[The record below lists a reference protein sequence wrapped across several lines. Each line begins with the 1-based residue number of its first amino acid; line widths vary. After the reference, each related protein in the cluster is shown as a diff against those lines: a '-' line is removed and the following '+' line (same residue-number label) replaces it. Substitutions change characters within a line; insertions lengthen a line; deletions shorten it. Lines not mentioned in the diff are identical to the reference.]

1 MPRIA
6 YGRNKT
12 QVDLSLYPDN
22 SSYPIGTGEWNQDP
36 EDGGILGFTKQSA
49 TLSGNAFTPTATLVE
64 ITGET
69 ATDDID
75 SIGTTNTNEFDLLY
89 ILSASG
95 QTLTLKH
102 ANNSGNAGEVV
113 LLGTVDKAVS
123 TTVPTILIRD
133 DSSGVAKWYEWG
145 GGITN
150 TLNDVGDVTVSGAS
164 SGDVLK
170 WNGSAWV
177 NIAKGTAGQ
186 ALKVNSGGTDLEW
199 GDVSSSL
206 STLSIDTDKSWGL
219 NVISDLFIE
228 PVNMSGSESKTV
240 TTEVYAIGSVTI
252 GGSATL
258 TVSGSGEVNVI

>member
-12 QVDLSLYPDN
+12 QVDLSVYPDN
-22 SSYPIGTGEWNQDP
+22 TNYPIGTGEWNEDP
-36 EDGGILGFTKQSA
+36 EDGGLLGFTKQSA
-49 TLSGNAFTPTATLVE
+49 TLSSNVFTPTATMVE

-69 ATDDID
+69 TTDDID

-102 ANNSGNAGEVV
+102 TNNSGNAGEIV

-123 TTVPTILIRD
+123 TTVPTVLIRD

-150 TLNDVGDVTVSGAS
+150 SLNDVGNVTISNNS
-164 SGDVLK
+164 SGEVLK
-170 WNGSAWV
+170 WNGSAWI
-177 NIAKGTAGQ
+177 NNTLAEAGIAPTSSPTLTTPTFDSFVDLDRITIPSNPSANKGRVYVKQLDSNNDG
-186 ALKVNSGGTDLEW
+186 V
-199 GDVSSSL
+199 
-206 STLSIDTDKSWGL
+206 
-219 NVISDLFIE
+219 FI
-228 PVNMSGSESKTV
+228 K
-240 TTEVYAIGSVTI
+240 IKK
-252 GGSATL
+252 GGSF
-258 TVSGSGEVNVI
+258 VEVQIG

>member
-12 QVDLSLYPDN
+12 QVDLNTYPDN
-22 SSYPIGTGEWNQDP
+22 SNYPIGTGEWNEDP
-36 EDGGILGFTKQSA
+36 EDGGLLGFTKQSA
-49 TLSGNAFTPTATLVE
+49 TLSSNTFAPSATMVE
-64 ITGET
+64 LTGET

-102 ANNSGNAGEVV
+102 TNNSGNAGEIV

-123 TTVPTILIRD
+123 TTVPTVLIRD

-150 TLNDVGDVTVSGAS
+150 SLNDVGNVTISNNS
-164 SGDVLK
+164 SGEVLK
-170 WNGSAWV
+170 WNGSAWI
-177 NIAKGTAGQ
+177 NNTLAEAGIAPTSSPTLTTPTFDSFVDLDRITIPSNPSANKGRVYVKQLDSNNDG
-186 ALKVNSGGTDLEW
+186 V
-199 GDVSSSL
+199 
-206 STLSIDTDKSWGL
+206 
-219 NVISDLFIE
+219 FI
-228 PVNMSGSESKTV
+228 K
-240 TTEVYAIGSVTI
+240 IKK
-252 GGSATL
+252 GGSF
-258 TVSGSGEVNVI
+258 VEVQIG

>member
-12 QVDLSLYPDN
+12 QVDLSVYPDN
-22 SSYPIGTGEWNQDP
+22 TNYPIGTGEWNQDP
-36 EDGGILGFTKQSA
+36 EDGGLLGFTKQSA
-49 TLSGNAFTPTATLVE
+49 TLSSNVFTPTATMVE

-69 ATDDID
+69 TTDDID

-102 ANNSGNAGEVV
+102 TNNSGNAGEIV

-123 TTVPTILIRD
+123 TTVPTVLIRD

-150 TLNDVGDVTVSGAS
+150 SLNDVGNVTISNNS
-164 SGDVLK
+164 SGEVLK
-170 WNGSAWV
+170 WNGSAWI
-177 NIAKGTAGQ
+177 NNTLAEAGIAPTSSPTLTTPTFDSFVDLDRITIPSNPSANKGRVYVKQLDSNNDG
-186 ALKVNSGGTDLEW
+186 V
-199 GDVSSSL
+199 
-206 STLSIDTDKSWGL
+206 
-219 NVISDLFIE
+219 FI
-228 PVNMSGSESKTV
+228 K
-240 TTEVYAIGSVTI
+240 IKK
-252 GGSATL
+252 GGSF
-258 TVSGSGEVNVI
+258 VEVQIG

>member
-12 QVDLSLYPDN
+12 QVDLLTYPDN
-22 SSYPIGTGEWNQDP
+22 SNYPIGTGEWNEDP
-36 EDGGILGFTKQSA
+36 EDGGLLGFTKQSA
-49 TLSGNAFTPTATLVE
+49 TLSSNTFTPTATMVE

-69 ATDDID
+69 TTDDID

-102 ANNSGNAGEVV
+102 ENNSGNSGEIV

-123 TTVPTILIRD
+123 TTVPTILIRK
-133 DSSGVAKWYEWG
+133 GTKWYEWG

-150 TLNDVGDVTVSGAS
+150 TLNDVGDVTVSSAS
-164 SGDVLK
+164 SGDILK
-170 WNGSAWV
+170 WNGSAWI

-219 NVISDLFIE
+219 NTISDLFIE
-228 PVNMSGSESKTV
+228 PVNVSGSESKTV

-258 TVSGSGEVNVI
+258 TVSGSGEVNLI

>member
-12 QVDLSLYPDN
+12 QVDLSVYPDN
-22 SSYPIGTGEWNQDP
+22 TNYPIGTGEWNQDP
-36 EDGGILGFTKQSA
+36 EDGGLLGFTKQSA
-49 TLSGNAFTPTATLVE
+49 TLSSNVFTPTATMVE

-69 ATDDID
+69 TTDDID

-102 ANNSGNAGEVV
+102 INNSGSAGEVV
-113 LLGTVDKAVS
+113 LLGTVDKTVS

-150 TLNDVGDVTVSGAS
+150 SLNDVGNVTISNNS
-164 SGDVLK
+164 SGEVLK
-170 WNGSAWV
+170 WNGSAWI
-177 NIAKGTAGQ
+177 NNTLAEAGIAPTSSPTLTTPTFDSFVDLDRITIPSNPSANKGRVYVKQLDSNNDG
-186 ALKVNSGGTDLEW
+186 V
-199 GDVSSSL
+199 
-206 STLSIDTDKSWGL
+206 
-219 NVISDLFIE
+219 FI
-228 PVNMSGSESKTV
+228 K
-240 TTEVYAIGSVTI
+240 IKK
-252 GGSATL
+252 GGSF
-258 TVSGSGEVNVI
+258 VEVQIG

>member
-22 SSYPIGTGEWNQDP
+22 ASYPIGTGEWNQDP

-49 TLSGNAFTPTATLVE
+49 TLSGNTFTPTATLVE

-102 ANNSGNAGEVV
+102 INNSGSAGEVV
-113 LLGTVDKAVS
+113 LLGTVDKTVS

-150 TLNDVGDVTVSGAS
+150 SLNDVGNVTISNNS
-164 SGDVLK
+164 SGEVLK
-170 WNGSAWV
+170 WNGSAWI
-177 NIAKGTAGQ
+177 NNTLAEAGIAPT
-186 ALKVNSGGTDLEW
+186 
-199 GDVSSSL
+199 SS
-206 STLSIDTDKSWGL
+206 
-219 NVISDLFIE
+219 
-228 PVNMSGSESKTV
+228 P
-240 TTEVYAIGSVTI
+240 
-252 GGSATL
+252 TL
-258 TVSGSGEVNVI
+258 TTPTFDSFVDLDRITIPSNPSANKGRVYVKQLDSNNDGIFIKIKKSGLFEEVQIG

>member
-12 QVDLSLYPDN
+12 QVDLSTYPDN
-22 SSYPIGTGEWNQDP
+22 SNYPIGTGEWNEDP
-36 EDGGILGFTKQSA
+36 EDGGLLGFTKQSA
-49 TLSGNAFTPTATLVE
+49 TLSSNTFTPTATMVE

-69 ATDDID
+69 TTDDID

-102 ANNSGNAGEVV
+102 TNNSGNAGEIV

-123 TTVPTILIRD
+123 TTVPTVLIRD

-150 TLNDVGDVTVSGAS
+150 SLNDVGNVTISNNS
-164 SGDVLK
+164 SGEVLK
-170 WNGSAWV
+170 WNGSAWI
-177 NIAKGTAGQ
+177 NNTLAEAGIAPTSSPTLTTPTFDSFVDLDRITIPSNPSANKGRVYVKQLDSNNDG
-186 ALKVNSGGTDLEW
+186 V
-199 GDVSSSL
+199 
-206 STLSIDTDKSWGL
+206 
-219 NVISDLFIE
+219 FI
-228 PVNMSGSESKTV
+228 K
-240 TTEVYAIGSVTI
+240 IKK
-252 GGSATL
+252 GGSF
-258 TVSGSGEVNVI
+258 VEVQIG

>member
-12 QVDLSLYPDN
+12 QVDLTTYPDN
-22 SSYPIGTGEWNQDP
+22 SNYPIGTGEWNEDP
-36 EDGGILGFTKQSA
+36 EDGGLLGFTKQSA
-49 TLSGNAFTPTATLVE
+49 TLSNNTFTPSATMVE

-102 ANNSGNAGEVV
+102 TNNSGNAGEIV
-113 LLGTVDKAVS
+113 LLGTLDKAVS
-123 TTVPTILIRD
+123 TTVPTILIRK
-133 DSSGVAKWYEWG
+133 GTKWYEYV

-150 TLNDVGDVTVSGAS
+150 ALNDVGDVTVSSAS
-164 SGDVLK
+164 TGDLLK

-186 ALKVNSGGTDLEW
+186 ALKVNSGATDLEW

-206 STLSIDTDKSWGL
+206 STLSIDTDKSWGM
-219 NVISDLFIE
+219 NVISDLFLE
-228 PVNMSGSESKTV
+228 PVEVSGSESKTV
-240 TTEVYAIGSVTI
+240 STEVYAVGKINIS
-252 GGSATL
+252 GSATL
-258 TVSGSGEVNVI
+258 TVSGSGEVNLI